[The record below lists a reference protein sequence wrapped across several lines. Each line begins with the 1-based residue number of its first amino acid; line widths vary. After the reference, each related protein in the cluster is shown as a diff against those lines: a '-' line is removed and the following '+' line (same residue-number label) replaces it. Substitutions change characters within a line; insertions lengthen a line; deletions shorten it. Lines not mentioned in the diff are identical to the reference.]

1 MSEQAAAERARLED
15 DRLGR
20 APWRQW
26 GTYLSDRQWGT
37 VREDYSADGSAW
49 DYFPHDHARSRA
61 YRWGEDGIG
70 GFCDSAQTLC
80 MSLALWNGADP
91 ILKERLFGL
100 TNAQGNHGE
109 DVKELYW
116 FEDALPS
123 GAYQRMRYKYPQ
135 RPYPYDELVRVNASR
150 SKLEPEYEVVDTGI
164 FDDARYFD
172 VSIEWAKRAP
182 DDILMRVTVTN
193 RGRDAATIHVLPHV
207 WYRNTWSWDASAH
220 RPSLAACGAS
230 AADVS
235 HPSLAPF
242 RVMFDG
248 SPQLLFCD
256 NDTNVERLYG
266 QPRAGAFFKDGI
278 NDAVV
283 HGQSDAVNR
292 ARIGTRMAAHHT
304 ATIAPGASVT
314 FRMRM
319 RPVDGAAARPTKPA
333 SGTGARKGAPA
344 ADGAD
349 AFGDFDAVV
358 AERRAEADAF
368 YASLH
373 HGSASTEA
381 CAVQRAAWAG
391 LLWCRQ
397 FYAYD
402 VRRWLDGDPAM
413 PPPPASRRGARNSDW
428 RHLDNAQV
436 LCMPDSWEYPW
447 YAAWDHAF
455 HAVALAPVDAH
466 DAKRQLEALLTD
478 RFMHPSGALP
488 AYEWN
493 FDDCNPPVHA
503 WAVWR
508 TYQIER
514 DANDGHGDIA
524 FLQRTFNRLLINFT
538 WWVNRKDATG
548 RNVFSGGFLGL
559 DNIGVFDRS
568 APLPDG
574 VTLQQADATAHM
586 GMFCL
591 KMMRIAIEL
600 AMHGQPYQDMAT
612 KFFEHFL
619 MIASAMA
626 GVDGHPGLWDEHE
639 EFFYDRMRHPDGS
652 DTPLRIQSIVG
663 LIPLLSVEVLEP
675 EMLERLPLFKERL
688 EWFLAKRPDLAS
700 LVSRWNEPGRGE
712 RRLFSLLRGHR
723 MKCLLRHALDESKF
737 LSPHGI
743 RSMSRALRDEPYV
756 MWANGK
762 SMSVRYEPAEGLSG
776 LFGGNSNWRGP
787 IWMPLNY
794 LICES
799 LEKFHQ
805 YYGDEFTVECPVG
818 SGNQVT
824 LRGVSREVAQRLLSL
839 FIRGRD
845 GLRPCEGQSELLQ
858 HDPHFR
864 DLIRFHEYFCG
875 DTGRGCGASHQTGWT
890 ALIARLA
897 STDPLV
903 T

>member
-1 MSEQAAAERARLED
+1 MTLESRATAEHARLED

-20 APWRQW
+20 AQWRRW
-26 GTYLSDRQWGT
+26 GAYVSDRQWGT

-49 DYFPHDHARSRA
+49 EYFPHDHARSRA

-70 GFCDSAQTLC
+70 GFCDSDQTLC
-80 MSLALWNGADP
+80 LSLALWNGVDP
-91 ILKERLFGL
+91 ILKERFFGL
-100 TNAQGNHGE
+100 TNSQGNHGE

-123 GAYQRMRYKYPQ
+123 GAYQRMLYKYPQ
-135 RPYPYDELVRVNASR
+135 RAYPYEELVRGNGAR
-150 SKLEPEYEVVDTGI
+150 SKLEPEFEVIDTGI
-164 FDDARYFD
+164 FEDSRYFD
-172 VSIEWAKRAP
+172 VSIEWAKASP
-182 DDILMRVTVTN
+182 EDILMRVTVTN
-193 RGRDAATIHVLPHV
+193 RGPDPATIHVLPHV
-207 WYRNTWSWDASAH
+207 WYRNTWSWERGAH
-220 RPSLAACGAS
+220 RPSLAACGAD
-230 AADVS
+230 AVDVS
-235 HPSLAPF
+235 HPSLPPMRLA
-242 RVMFDG
+242 FDG
-248 SPQLLFCD
+248 TPQLLFCD

-266 QPRAGAFFKDGI
+266 QPRDGAFFKDGI

-283 HGQSDAVNR
+283 HGMADAVNH
-292 ARIGTRMAAHHT
+292 ARIGTRMAAHYT
-304 ATIAPGASVT
+304 ATIPAGGSVT
-314 FRMRM
+314 FRARM
-319 RPVDGAAARPTKPA
+319 RPVDGHVAKVK
-333 SGTGARKGAPA
+333 SGTGVPPGAFA
-344 ADGAD
+344 
-349 AFGDFDAVV
+349 DFDAAVD
-358 AERRAEADAF
+358 ARRSEADEF
-368 YASLH
+368 YGALQR
-373 HGSASTEA
+373 GTEPKDA
-381 CAVQRAAWAG
+381 RAVQRAAWAG

-397 FYAYD
+397 YYAYD

-413 PPPPASRRGARNSDW
+413 PPPPESRKGGRNRDW
-428 RHLDNAQV
+428 RHLDNATV

-455 HAVALAPVDAH
+455 HAVALAPIDPT

-503 WAVWR
+503 WAAWR
-508 TYQIER
+508 VYQIER
-514 DANDGHGDIA
+514 GGPDGHGDLA
-524 FLQRTFNRLLINFT
+524 FLQRVFNRMLINFT
-538 WWVNRKDATG
+538 WWVNRKDETG

-591 KMMRIAIEL
+591 KMMRIATEL
-600 AMHGQPYQDMAT
+600 ALHGQPYQDMAT

-626 GVDGHPGLWDEHE
+626 GADGHAGLWDEHE
-639 EFFYDRMRHPDGS
+639 EFFFDRLRHADGT

-675 EMLERLPLFKERL
+675 EVMERLPVFKQRL

-700 LVSRWNEPGRGE
+700 LVSRWTVPGRGE

-762 SMSVRYEPAEGLSG
+762 SLSVRYEPAEGLSG

-787 IWMPLNY
+787 VWMPLNY
-794 LICES
+794 LICEA

-805 YYGDEFTVECPVG
+805 YYGDDFTVECPVG
-818 SGNQVT
+818 SGQQAT
-824 LRGVSREVAQRLLSL
+824 LRGVSQHLSRRLVSL
-839 FIRGRD
+839 FMRGPD
-845 GLRPCEGQSELLQ
+845 GLRPCEGDTHLFQ

-890 ALIARLA
+890 ALVARLA
-897 STDPLV
+897 SSEPLV
-903 T
+903 S